1 MTDNY
6 NSLFQYLEKEQ
17 ITIDKNEFEFQIQS
31 HPDYPTLL
39 AISDTLTF
47 FNTDNCAIRLGSSE
61 IDLLQTRFIAFL
73 KEEIILKVISSGNQK
88 KTFIA

>member
-47 FNTDNCAIRLGSSE
+47 FNTDNCAIRLGSYE
-61 IDLLQTRFIAFL
+61 IDFLQTRFITFL
-73 KEEIILKVISSGNQK
+73 KEENNLSKLFPAEIK
-88 KTFIA
+88 KFFFI